1 MTEILQSI
9 FPIDQHVWVHNPQ
22 PHTTLSKNQSLLVL
36 GEQNWQ
42 LLALPMQAAVSE
54 ATKGGQVLFIAP
66 HRITSLPP
74 RVSGMPHPT
83 PVTMQNIRFLYANNV
98 YELQS
103 YLGSL
108 HHQPPQQLP
117 TLIVVDGVEHYAK
130 CTLDIYVNT
139 ELEQSDE
146 PQPGPS
152 NRPDPKPNDKSIKKD
167 IKSTSLMVVYTQLGT
182 SKVKLPEVE
191 KIAYYTFQQVWTL
204 TNTKK
209 VKNATDIDYKLSQG
223 FHDKAFEITFTHV
236 DSNKPNTSSHL
247 HLNQILLCIEEEKD
261 LEEKGTKEKEKLL
274 KGDKCDSVSNTAMHI
289 QEVMQRYSKNF

>member
-130 CTLDIYVNT
+130 CTLDIDSLSILALLSRIFAVCQEAADFCSSINRYVNT

-209 VKNATDIDYKLSQG
+209 NAGGRCVSSSTQ
-223 FHDKAFEITFTHV
+223 
-236 DSNKPNTSSHL
+236 TSRVYQR
-247 HLNQILLCIEEEKD
+247 QIQ
-261 LEEKGTKEKEKLL
+261 TNM
-274 KGDKCDSVSNTAMHI
+274 VS
-289 QEVMQRYSKNF
+289 